1 MTKWCLL
8 PLLGT
13 VLATQVAAG
22 QRIMSGQRVRVT
34 LTSDSIRMGVVDSL
48 NQDRIWL
55 GPARQSAT
63 PIPLT
68 QVQRMELSLGRKPA
82 WGKGLALG
90 ALSGAAVG
98 GALWLAFIS
107 GDPYDENKGLWAAV
121 FLGSGVVGGAL
132 AGAGL
137 SLILARDRWEVV
149 PRDRW
154 AVGPAAWQ
162 LGLRLVP

>member
-1 MTKWCLL
+1 
-8 PLLGT
+8 
-13 VLATQVAAG
+13 
-22 QRIMSGQRVRVT
+22 
-34 LTSDSIRMGVVDSL
+34 MGVVDSL

-55 GPARQSAT
+55 RPAGQSAT

-68 QVQRMELSLGRKPA
+68 QVKRMELSQGRKPA
-82 WGKGLALG
+82 LGKGLVFG

-107 GDPYDENKGLWAAV
+107 GDPYDENKVLWAAV
-121 FLGSGVVGGAL
+121 FLGSGVAGGAL

-149 PRDRW
+149 PRERW
-154 AVGPAAWQ
+154 AVGRAAWQ

>member
-1 MTKWCLL
+1 MTKWCL

-22 QRIMSGQRVRVT
+22 QRIMSGQRVRMT
-34 LTSDSIRMGVVDSL
+34 LTSDSIRTGVVDSL

-55 GPARQSAT
+55 RPARQSAT
-63 PIPLT
+63 PIPLS
-68 QVQRMELSLGRKPA
+68 QVQRMELSQGRKPA
-82 WGKGLALG
+82 LGKGLAFG

-162 LGLRLVP
+162 LGFQLVP